1 MAPVNPY
8 PPEWDDDERMSFLFS
23 AFKQSRDVNTAD
35 WDSKMAFWVPT
46 ILQYAQSQGLV
57 SVALHQLQTEFTRKG
72 SVPLGLPIVMQEMV
86 RQGSLQR
93 ESDFVAGVT
102 SGWLSWGMSQLVIRP
117 LRWTAGKIL
126 GVQISP
132 DEAFVVPEVLKKWA
146 ELLLMQYRSSS
157 LNSSP
162 VLHEKDVRM
171 LWAEICPKSASLN
184 LVLLQLQRDKR
195 ICMMERSG
203 EKLVKF
209 VQEGMSLTPIGE
221 ADVGILEL
229 RKCEKLLSS
238 LFLIPGI
245 SHFCDLDINCMYPFF
260 FSFSQALRCMRR
272 RKLAEHRVSEL
283 QNKVDTVQN
292 ILERISTAETD
303 RKVVT
308 AYEGGVSALR
318 LAMKDVS
325 VDKAESLVDQIQEF
339 CDLQD
344 DISQT
349 LTGMSVGDTGMLLI
363 CFSMILRTVVY
374 NILVNTCCFSDIDPD
389 DLERELDDILKTENV
404 LDELPDVPTNP
415 IISSPQKITAPSER
429 EATFLFQ
436 TVPPPISHTLSGL
449 YPFPPVSKESLAN
462 NPFIN
467 K

>member
-1 MAPVNPY
+1 DGVSVETRKCAMAPVNPY

-229 RKCEKLLSS
+229 RKCEKLLSVKLQNAS
-238 LFLIPGI
+238 EKTLE
-245 SHFCDLDINCMYPFF
+245 
-260 FSFSQALRCMRR
+260 ALRCMRR

-325 VDKAESLVDQIQEF
+325 VDKAESLVDQIQEHICTRSIF
-339 CDLQD
+339 SSLH
-344 DISQT
+344 
-349 LTGMSVGDTGMLLI
+349 LYLL
-363 CFSMILRTVVY
+363 L
-374 NILVNTCCFSDIDPD
+374 
-389 DLERELDDILKTENV
+389 NV
-404 LDELPDVPTNP
+404 IFPYE
-415 IISSPQKITAPSER
+415 
-429 EATFLFQ
+429 
-436 TVPPPISHTLSGL
+436 PPIPPFNMTIEQLLLLLRAPINPYNLSPLTHLMVSNSFSVYPINTPNDPFYL
-449 YPFPPVSKESLAN
+449 YHWNLYSIWSVLIFSPFNQGWCQTILCLFFIPFFLKCHSLS
-462 NPFIN
+462 FSWL
-467 K
+467 

>member
-229 RKCEKLLSS
+229 RKCEKLLSVKLQNACEES
-238 LFLIPGI
+238 DRLKMEALSCKQLGNK
-245 SHFCDLDINCMYPFF
+245 H
-260 FSFSQALRCMRR
+260 QALRCMRR

-349 LTGMSVGDTGMLLI
+349 LTGMSVGDT
-363 CFSMILRTVVY
+363 
-374 NILVNTCCFSDIDPD
+374 DIDPD

-429 EATFLFQ
+429 DGPQAFPRTAIGSAPQ
-436 TVPPPISHTLSGL
+436 TVLQGL
-449 YPFPPVSKESLAN
+449 
-462 NPFIN
+462 
-467 K
+467 

>member
-229 RKCEKLLSS
+229 RKCEKLLSVKLQNACEES
-238 LFLIPGI
+238 DRLKMEALSCKQLGNK
-245 SHFCDLDINCMYPFF
+245 H
-260 FSFSQALRCMRR
+260 QALRCMRR

-363 CFSMILRTVVY
+363 CFSMILLYIAYCTY
-374 NILVNTCCFSDIDPD
+374 YASCNTTLMHSCHSVF
-389 DLERELDDILKTENV
+389 
-404 LDELPDVPTNP
+404 NP
-415 IISSPQKITAPSER
+415 
-429 EATFLFQ
+429 
-436 TVPPPISHTLSGL
+436 
-449 YPFPPVSKESLAN
+449 SLTYLG
-462 NPFIN
+462 I
-467 K
+467 